1 MRPAFRKPAVRAALA
16 PHSDA
21 IARVQSR
28 AMDIFDAAATCAR
41 LPLAALIDRLRGL
54 YASGCEIAPRQLHAV
69 NAGDGQPAGHLLLMP
84 AWRAGAHLG
93 VKVVTVFPGN
103 SAHGMPSVHAVYT
116 LFDARTGVPLAQIDG
131 TQLTARRTAA
141 ASALAASYLAR
152 ADASTLL
159 VVGSG
164 RVASLVPAAM
174 ACVRPIRRV
183 RVWNHREAGAL
194 QLAERLRM
202 QGFDARAVPSL
213 ETALADAD
221 IVSCA
226 TLATTPLVRGAW
238 LREGTHLDLVGSFA
252 PEMREADAA
261 CFARARV
268 FVDNEEALLKAGDVL
283 QAIASGAFA
292 APRLQGTLEQLCRG
306 QRSGRGDAS
315 EITLY
320 KSVGSALQDLA
331 AAQLVV
337 EATAAS
343 P

>member
-1 MRPAFRKPAVRAALA
+1 
-16 PHSDA
+16 
-21 IARVQSR
+21 
-28 AMDIFDAAATCAR
+28 MDLFDADATCSR
-41 LPLAALIDRLRGL
+41 LPLAALIDRLRAL
-54 YASGCEIAPRQLHAV
+54 YASGCEIPQRQMHAL
-69 NAGDGQPAGHLLLMP
+69 NAADGQPAGHVLLMP

-103 SAHGMPSVHAVYT
+103 TAHGMPSVHAVYT

-152 ADASTLL
+152 SEASTLL

-164 RVASLVPAAM
+164 RVASLVPEAM

-194 QLAERLRM
+194 QLAARLRAL
-202 QGFDARAVPSL
+202 GFDAQAVRSL
-213 ETALADAD
+213 EPALAEAD

-226 TLATTPLVRGAW
+226 TLATAPLVRGA
-238 LREGTHLDLVGSFA
+238 LLSAGTHLDLVGSFA

-261 CFARARV
+261 CFERARV
-268 FVDNEEALLKAGDVL
+268 FLDNEEALLKAGDLL
-283 QAIASGAFA
+283 QAIASGKFA
-292 APRLQGTLEQLCRG
+292 AQRLQGTLEQLCRG
-306 QRSGRGDAS
+306 QCRGRGDAD

-337 EATAAS
+337 EAPAAS
-343 P
+343 H